1 MKRRGVI
8 FGLLAL
14 GAAFTMRASAQ
25 SAAAPIPRIVVISG
39 GDEAGS
45 RPFLESFVQGMKQL
59 GYVEKTTYLLNV
71 RYADRENSRLP
82 SLIMESVGSRPDI
95 LVVAGLIAARLAR
108 DATTT
113 VPIVV
118 ATSSDLVDAGVV
130 QSYARPGGNLTGIS
144 DLADESAV
152 KRLELLKGALPKASR
167 VALLTNPDFPA
178 TPKIEKLVGAAAQAL
193 GITMTPI
200 RATDRA
206 SLMSAVDSL
215 AKSRPD
221 ALFVGGD
228 SNAVQNARELIERA
242 TVLRIPVAH
251 FWPGTAE
258 MGALF
263 SYQAD
268 IRDNYRRAAS
278 YAVRIL
284 KGAKPGDLPIE
295 LPTRYELV
303 VNRKAAKDFGI
314 TLPNHFLLRADRI
327 IE

>member
-1 MKRRGVI
+1 MTRRELILG
-8 FGLLAL
+8 FAAL
-14 GAAFTMRASAQ
+14 GAAFAMCARAQ

-45 RPFLESFVQGMKQL
+45 RPFLESFVQGMRQL
-59 GYVEKTTYLLNV
+59 GYIEKTTFLLDV

-95 LVVAGLIAARLAR
+95 LVVSGLIAARLAR

-118 ATSSDLVDAGVV
+118 ATSGDLVEAGVV
-130 QSYARPGGNLTGIS
+130 QSYAHPGGNLTGIS
-144 DLADESAV
+144 DLSDESAV

-167 VALLTNPDFPA
+167 VAFLTNPDFPA

-206 SLMSAVDSL
+206 SLTSAVDSL

-242 TVLRIPVAH
+242 TALRIPVAH

-268 IRDNYRRAAS
+268 ILDNFRRAAS
-278 YAVRIL
+278 YAVRIQ
-284 KGAKPGDLPIE
+284 KGAKPGDLPVE

-303 VNRKAAKDFGI
+303 VNRKTAKDFGI
-314 TLPNHFLLRADRI
+314 TLPNNFLLRADRI

>member
-314 TLPNHFLLRADRI
+314 TLPNHFLLRADRV